1 MSSTASSPCRL
12 ASCSHTPP
20 AGKSAL
26 ILGATG
32 SVGKH
37 LLTELLAS
45 PYYTRVG
52 EFGRRVT
59 PPDALG
65 PAAREKLV
73 QKTLDFDKLGEAD
86 DQGLREGKWDVV
98 FITYVRPWIL
108 DMFSY

>member
-1 MSSTASSPCRL
+1 MSSTLSSPHL
-12 ASCSHTPP
+12 IASNSHVPP

-32 SVGKH
+32 AVGKH

-59 PPDALG
+59 QPDTLV
-65 PAAREKLV
+65 PAGREKLV
-73 QKTLDFDKLGEAD
+73 QRTIDFDKLGDAD

-98 FITYVRPWIL
+98 FISFIRTRLV
-108 DMFSY
+108 